1 MPDKKIRQ
9 NTPLVLTPK
18 GLVRVLEYGAPKT
31 GEILF
36 TVRSLMQEG
45 RITAC
50 GSLNSCTVIY
60 KGGNLKEARLIG
72 KEGSPDLNAE
82 TRDCGLLTDWLA
94 EFDLFLDEDA
104 SAATA

>member
-1 MPDKKIRQ
+1 MPDKKIQ
-9 NTPLVLTPK
+9 QDTPLVLSPK

-31 GEILF
+31 GEVLF
-36 TVRSLMQEG
+36 TVRSLMTER

-50 GSLNSCTVIY
+50 DQQNRCTVIY
-60 KGGNLKEARLIG
+60 NDGNLKEVRLIRAD
-72 KEGSPDLNAE
+72 GSPDLNAE

-94 EFDLFLDEDA
+94 EFDLFLDENA